1 MIVIPEEKLNEW
13 QGAYLKLVKQQ
24 TMKQS
29 FVSYVAHCAAQWAYL
44 QGMIDMQR
52 LAEHDYH

>member
-1 MIVIPEEKLNEW
+1 MIVIPHDKLEEWKYT
-13 QGAYLKLVKQQ
+13 YLQIARADRDQQ
-24 TMKQS
+24 S
-29 FVSYVAHCAAQWAYL
+29 YIDYVAHCAAQWAYL